1 MTVNQSR
8 SSVLEMAI
16 SLSRQSST
24 MEVIAFLKQVNLDEL
39 VDDFEGKKL
48 AFFFVNDEYHTLN
61 ERSKPGATSRKI
73 AKMFLKHN
81 LLTVYDLVLSSY
93 SKT

>member
-1 MTVNQSR
+1 MTVNRSR
-8 SSVLEMAI
+8 SSDLEMAI

-24 MEVIAFLKQVNLDEL
+24 MEVKQVNLDEL
-39 VDDFEGKKL
+39 VDDFEAKKL

-93 SKT
+93 SRT